1 MIEEGQK
8 SNPENIP
15 RPSNKNPQNSLDQ
28 KLIPPPPPPNNLR
41 AKREAPVENLE
52 FKSNN

>member
-28 KLIPPPPPPNNLR
+28 KLIPPNNLR
-41 AKREAPVENLE
+41 AKREAPVEK
-52 FKSNN
+52 FRI